1 MEGISRI
8 DDIEKLEKEIS
19 IVEPTH
25 IVSFIGR
32 THGAIGDKVYS
43 TIDYLENKG
52 KLVENIRDNL
62 FAPMVLVLLCQRF
75 NIHYSYLGTGCIF
88 NYDQEKHFFGSEYQG
103 SGFTESD
110 IPNFFGSSYSVCKGF
125 TDRLMHFFDKQVLNI
140 RIRMPITDNVNDRN
154 FITKITNYPKI
165 CSMPN
170 SMTVLPEL
178 LPKVLDMMRN
188 KVVGTINL
196 TNPGLITHNEIL
208 EMFREI
214 VDSNFM
220 WVNFSL
226 EDQQKVLISERS
238 NNFLDT
244 TRLEMLYPDIQNIKI
259 SMRDCLIK
267 YKENYLNNAL
277 K

>member
-1 MEGISRI
+1 MKVLIYGAKGWIGSHFVEIVKKADIVYVEGISRI
-8 DDIEKLEKEIS
+8 DDVEKLEKEII

-110 IPNFFGSSYSVCKGF
+110 IPNFYHK
-125 TDRLMHFFDKQVLNI
+125 TQ
-140 RIRMPITDNVNDRN
+140 
-154 FITKITNYPKI
+154 
-165 CSMPN
+165 
-170 SMTVLPEL
+170 
-178 LPKVLDMMRN
+178 
-188 KVVGTINL
+188 
-196 TNPGLITHNEIL
+196 
-208 EMFREI
+208 
-214 VDSNFM
+214 
-220 WVNFSL
+220 
-226 EDQQKVLISERS
+226 
-238 NNFLDT
+238 
-244 TRLEMLYPDIQNIKI
+244 
-259 SMRDCLIK
+259 
-267 YKENYLNNAL
+267 
-277 K
+277 